1 MIWRIACRAPQI
13 HILGWDMTSQSRINS
28 ILNTNREARAVVSE
42 LELDY
47 ILMSTEIRLPGPRK
61 VPGTVKIYI
70 NLDVDTFWLIDQ
82 GVTGG
87 LYRFPED
94 MEWICGRCHTNPIY
108 GIVTGCSHDCLSIDG
123 NVPKGLKRLAIS
135 KSSWLK
141 PGDKNLAMGT
151 MEILLSCEV
160 KELLL
165 IVGDPDPMERERDVK
180 FVTPSQSPWYIK
192 DALSA
197 AEYSSDDIYHTT
209 WESLERDMVQS
220 MEKFKEDRALKRQ
233 ELVNST

>member
-1 MIWRIACRAPQI
+1 
-13 HILGWDMTSQSRINS
+13 
-28 ILNTNREARAVVSE
+28 
-42 LELDY
+42 
-47 ILMSTEIRLPGPRK
+47 MSTEIRLPGPRK

-70 NLDVDTFWLIDQ
+70 NLDVDTFWIIDQ
-82 GVTGG
+82 SVTGG

-94 MEWICGRCHTNPIY
+94 MEWICGRCHTNPIR

-141 PGDKNLAMGT
+141 PGYKNLVMGT

-165 IVGDPDPMERERDVK
+165 IVGKPDPMEKERDVK
-180 FVTPSQSPWYIK
+180 FVTPSQSPWYVK
-192 DALSA
+192 DAVSA
-197 AEYSSDDIYHTT
+197 DAYSFDDSLHTT
-209 WESLERDMVQS
+209 WESLERDIVQS
-220 MEKFKEDRALKRQ
+220 MEKFKEDRAR
-233 ELVNST
+233 ER